1 MTKATDKIQELIE
14 EINDTGLSGSEGI
27 YKYVSFEVHHND
39 VDVNPTGPVK
49 MNINQILWASNILKN
64 DPRVVVLEGVDPVIC
79 KCLVKRAGVLDIHV
93 TCSSLELQ
101 LDMARIM
108 AESRMFLDKFCR
120 DVGFTPG
127 THHYNILDAV
137 IPWESVRTVNL
148 ERTEEGWT

>member
-1 MTKATDKIQELIE
+1 MTKATDKIQQLIE
-14 EINDTGLSGSEGI
+14 EINDNGLSGSEGV
-27 YKYVSFEVHHND
+27 YSYVSFDIHHND
-39 VDVNPTGPVK
+39 VDVDPPGPVK

-101 LDMARIM
+101 LDMAKVM

-127 THHYNILDAV
+127 MHYYNILDAW

-148 ERTEEGWT
+148 DRIEEGWT